1 MTLCSKSLKT
11 IDNSRKPKD
20 YKSYANIIT
29 HYSSEEEK
37 EGTYINANDRELL

>member
-11 IDNSRKPKD
+11 IDNSRRLED

-29 HYSSEEEK
+29 HYSSEDEK
-37 EGTYINANDRELL
+37 